1 MYNTDAEQWNQNLG
15 FRSQFFWVLSVE
27 QLAGQVFLQVPS
39 SLPLCKSSDDSHV
52 VICDEHHLEQCVY
65 EAY

>member
-27 QLAGQVFLQVPS
+27 QLAG
-39 SLPLCKSSDDSHV
+39 
-52 VICDEHHLEQCVY
+52 
-65 EAY
+65 